1 MPQELQRVIDY
12 DRKLRDFMSRKN
24 QERSEAHEEMEARK
38 RRKEAEKAST
48 RERTVLVRGMG
59 RWVYSGLQLTSLSS
73 SLLPSPH
80 SSLLFPPP

>member
-1 MPQELQRVIDY
+1 MIDY

-48 RERTVLVRGMG
+48 RERTVLVRGLRSWG
-59 RWVYSGLQLTSLSS
+59 GGLQLTAL
-73 SLLPSPH
+73 SLLPSP
-80 SSLLFPPP
+80 LIPPPSFSPP